1 MEWKWWRVYWNGC
14 HWLKTTAIIWRA
26 KCLTRNS
33 KITTNF
39 VTLRW
44 TFNVKE
50 TTSSFVNLFV
60 KLIEFKTDSPTV
72 ELRLG
77 NKGKDASQIME
88 GSDLALSCDVRSS
101 KPEVRSFDWYW
112 NDQLISKNQL
122 GVVMNRGSLVLHR
135 VEKSQSGSYYC
146 AARNVH
152 GVGRSRSLTIKISC
166 KFYFL

>member
-1 MEWKWWRVYWNGC
+1 
-14 HWLKTTAIIWRA
+14 
-26 KCLTRNS
+26 
-33 KITTNF
+33 
-39 VTLRW
+39 
-44 TFNVKE
+44 
-50 TTSSFVNLFV
+50 
-60 KLIEFKTDSPTV
+60 
-72 ELRLG
+72 LRLG

-135 VEKSQSGSYYC
+135 VEKSQSGFYYC

-166 KFYFL
+166 KFHFNCFFTTLSTGHTNFKLNLLIYIHPLIRGVLEFVSKNNLSGELV